1 MRANKIA
8 NYESILQVLGETG
21 CPLCRFMKNYQAALM
36 QDPSEKD
43 IQHLCSFHTW
53 GLAATQRASSAAQVF
68 LTLLEKR
75 AGAPADSSCD
85 ICVLL
90 ELEEDRRVREL
101 ISCLSHKLV
110 VQWLHSRPVLCLGH
124 GMRLQRG
131 VPPVIA
137 SAIHSIM
144 ENYREQLAEELAQL
158 RDEYE
163 PAEAK
168 WGTLGHAAEFLVSQ
182 RGLRP

>member
-21 CPLCRFMKNYQAALM
+21 CPFCRFMKNFQAALM

-53 GLAATQRASSAAQVF
+53 GLAATQRASSVAQVF
-68 LTLLEKR
+68 LTLLEKQP
-75 AGAPADSSCD
+75 GAQEASSCD

-90 ELEEDRRVREL
+90 ELEEDYRIREF
-101 ISCLSHKLV
+101 ISCLNHKLV
-110 VQWLHSRPVLCLGH
+110 SQWLRSRSVLCLAH
-124 GMRLQRG
+124 GMKLQRG
-131 VPPVIA
+131 APPVIA
-137 SAIHSIM
+137 AAIHSIM
-144 ENYREQLAEELAQL
+144 KNYRELLFEELAHL